1 MKMIGKLETKNY
13 MKYIT
18 KTLDFKIEE
27 PTAVTLGKFDGL
39 HRGHELLMQTVLQCK
54 EKHQVASVA
63 FTFDMPPRNRVEEIV
78 ANVLTTN
85 DEKQYIFEKQGID
98 YLIECPFTKE
108 VMSMEPKDFIEW
120 IATSLNMKFVVVGDD
135 FRFGHKRAGDFHTLQ
150 EYEKQYGYKTIVLE
164 KLKDSNRDISS
175 TYVREKI
182 ADGNI
187 RKANEL
193 LGYHYF
199 IKSEILHGKKLGR
212 RIGMPTINMILPEN
226 KLLPP
231 NGVYVTEVLVEGKT
245 YMGVTNVGCKPTV
258 SNERVVGVETYID
271 NFNQDLYGEKIIVS
285 FLEFIRPEMKFD
297 SIEELKAQMESD
309 ILVARKYYKSVT

>member
-1 MKMIGKLETKNY
+1 

-18 KTLDFKIEE
+18 KTLEFKIEE

-39 HRGHELLMQTVLQCK
+39 HRGHELLMHTVLDCSK
-54 EKHQVASVA
+54 KYQVASVA

-98 YLIECPFTKE
+98 YLIECPFTQE
-108 VMSMEPKDFIEW
+108 VMSMEPKDFIAW
-120 IATSLNMKFVVVGDD
+120 IATSLNMKYVVVGDD
-135 FRFGHKRAGDFHTLQ
+135 FRFGHKRAGDYHTLQ
-150 EYEKQYGYKTIVLE
+150 EYEEVYGYKTIVLD

-212 RIGMPTINMILPEN
+212 RIGMPTINMILPQN

-231 NGVYVTEVLVEGKT
+231 NGVYVTEVLVNDKK

-258 SNERVVGVETYID
+258 SEEHIVGVETYID
-271 NFNQDLYGEKIIVS
+271 DFSHDLYGEKIVVS
-285 FLEFIRPEMKFD
+285 FLEFIRPEMKFA

-309 ILVARKYYKSVT
+309 ITVARKYYKNIT

>member
-1 MKMIGKLETKNY
+1 

-18 KTLDFKIEE
+18 KTLEFKIDE

-39 HRGHELLMQTVLQCK
+39 HRGHELLMHTVLDCK
-54 EKHQVASVA
+54 EKYQVASVA
-63 FTFDMPPRNRVEEIV
+63 FTFDIPPRSRVEEIV

-108 VMSMEPKDFIEW
+108 VMSMEPKDFIAW
-120 IATSLNMKFVVVGDD
+120 IATSLNMKYVVVGDD
-135 FRFGHKRAGDFHTLQ
+135 FRFGYKRSGDYHTLQ
-150 EYEKQYGYKTIVLE
+150 QYEDMYGYKTIVLE

-231 NGVYVTEVLVEGKT
+231 NGVYVTEVLVEGKK

-258 SNERVVGVETYID
+258 SEERIVGVETYID
-271 NFNQDLYGEKIIVS
+271 NFSQDLYGEKIVVS
-285 FLEFIRPEMKFD
+285 FLEFIRPEMKFA

-309 ILVARKYYKSVT
+309 IQVARKYYGNVT

>member
-1 MKMIGKLETKNY
+1 
-13 MKYIT
+13 MKYIR
-18 KTLDFKIEE
+18 KTLDFQIEE

-39 HRGHELLMQTVLQCK
+39 HRGHELLMHTVLEYSK
-54 EKHQVASVA
+54 KYQVASVA

-98 YLIECPFTKE
+98 YLIECPFTAE
-108 VMSMEPKDFIEW
+108 VMSMEPKAFIEW
-120 IATSLNMKFVVVGDD
+120 IAKSLNMKYVVVGDD
-135 FRFGHKRAGDFHTLQ
+135 FRFGHKRAGDYHTLQ
-150 EYEKQYGYKTIVLE
+150 EYETEYGYKTIVLD

-187 RKANEL
+187 RKANQL

-212 RIGMPTINMILPEN
+212 RIGIPTINMILPEN

-231 NGVYVTEVLVEGKT
+231 NGVYVTEVLVDGKT

-258 SNERVVGVETYID
+258 SEERVVGVETYID
-271 NFNQDLYGEKIIVS
+271 NFNQDLYGEKVVVS
-285 FLEFIRPEMKFD
+285 FLEFIRPEMKFG
-297 SIEELKAQMESD
+297 SVEELKAQMQSD
-309 ILVARKYYKSVT
+309 IEVARKYYKNVT

>member
-1 MKMIGKLETKNY
+1 

-18 KTLDFKIEE
+18 KKLDFKIEE

-39 HRGHELLMQTVLQCK
+39 HRGHELLMHTVLECS
-54 EKHQVASVA
+54 EKYQVASVA
-63 FTFDMPPRNRVEEIV
+63 FTFDIPPRNKVEEIV
-78 ANVLTTN
+78 ASVLTTN

-98 YLIECPFTKE
+98 YLIECPFTPE
-108 VMSMEPKDFIEW
+108 VMSMEPRAFIEW
-120 IATSLNMKFVVVGDD
+120 ISTSLHMKYVVVGDD
-135 FRFGHKRAGDFHTLQ
+135 FRFGHKRAGDYHTLQ
-150 EYEKQYGYKTIVLE
+150 AFEKEFGYKTIVLE

-212 RIGMPTINMILPEN
+212 RIGMPTINMILPEH

-231 NGVYVTEVLVEGKT
+231 NGVYVTEVLVDGKT
-245 YMGVTNVGCKPTV
+245 YMWCSGQGG
-258 SNERVVGVETYID
+258 R
-271 NFNQDLYGEKIIVS
+271 
-285 FLEFIRPEMKFD
+285 
-297 SIEELKAQMESD
+297 
-309 ILVARKYYKSVT
+309 

>member
-1 MKMIGKLETKNY
+1 

-18 KTLDFKIEE
+18 KTLEFKIEE

-39 HRGHELLMQTVLQCK
+39 HRGHELLMHTVLDCSK
-54 EKHQVASVA
+54 KYQVASVA

-98 YLIECPFTKE
+98 YLIECPFTQE
-108 VMSMEPKDFIEW
+108 VMSMEPKDFIAW
-120 IATSLNMKFVVVGDD
+120 IATSLNMKYVVVGDD
-135 FRFGHKRAGDFHTLQ
+135 FRFGYKRAGGYHTLQ
-150 EYEKQYGYKTIVLE
+150 EYEEVYGYKTIVLD

-212 RIGMPTINMILPEN
+212 RIGMPTINMILPQN

-231 NGVYVTEVLVEGKT
+231 NGVYVTEVLVNDKK

-258 SNERVVGVETYID
+258 SEEHIVGVETYID
-271 NFNQDLYGEKIIVS
+271 DFSQDLYGEKIVVS
-285 FLEFIRPEMKFD
+285 FLEFIRPEMKFA

-309 ILVARKYYKSVT
+309 IIVARKYYKNIT

>member
-1 MKMIGKLETKNY
+1 ME
-13 MKYIT
+13 YIR

-39 HRGHELLMQTVLQCK
+39 HRGHELLMNTVLEYSKKYQLS
-54 EKHQVASVA
+54 SVA
-63 FTFDMPPRNRVEEIV
+63 FTFDIPPRNRVEEII

-98 YLIECPFTKE
+98 YLIECPFTTE
-108 VMSMEPKDFIEW
+108 VMSMEPKAFIEW
-120 IATSLNMKFVVVGDD
+120 ISNALHMKYVVVGDD
-135 FRFGHKRAGDFHTLQ
+135 FRFGHKRAGDYHTLQ
-150 EYEKQYGYKTIVLE
+150 KYEEEYGYKTIVLD

-193 LGYHYF
+193 LGYNYF

-212 RIGMPTINMILPEN
+212 RIGMPTINMILPKH

-231 NGVYVTEVLVEGKT
+231 NGVYVTEVLVDGKT
-245 YMGVTNVGCKPTV
+245 YMGVTNVGYKPTV
-258 SNERVVGVETYID
+258 SEERIIGVETYID
-271 NFNQDLYGEKIIVS
+271 DFSQDLYGEKIVVS
-285 FLEFIRPEMKFD
+285 FLEYIRPEMKFA

-309 ILVARKYYKSVT
+309 IQVARKYYKNIT

>member
-1 MKMIGKLETKNY
+1 

-39 HRGHELLMQTVLQCK
+39 HRGHELLMHTVQECK
-54 EKHQVASVA
+54 EMYQVASVA
-63 FTFDMPPRNRVEEIV
+63 FTFDIPPRNKVEEIV

-98 YLIECPFTKE
+98 YLIECPFTSE
-108 VMSMEPKDFIEW
+108 VMSMEPQDFIAW
-120 IATSLNMKFVVVGDD
+120 IATSLNMKYVVVGDD
-135 FRFGHKRAGDFHTLQ
+135 FRFGHKRAGDYHTLQ
-150 EYEKQYGYKTIVLE
+150 EYETVYGYKTIVLD

-212 RIGMPTINMILPEN
+212 RIGMPTINMILPEH

-258 SNERVVGVETYID
+258 SEERIVGVETYID
-271 NFNQDLYGEKIIVS
+271 NFNQDLYGEKIVVS
-285 FLEFIRPEMKFD
+285 FLEFIRPEMKFA
-297 SIEELKAQMESD
+297 SIEELKAQMASD
-309 ILVARKYYKSVT
+309 IQVARKCYENIT

>member
-1 MKMIGKLETKNY
+1 

-39 HRGHELLMQTVLQCK
+39 HRGHELLMHTVQECK
-54 EKHQVASVA
+54 EMYQVASVA
-63 FTFDMPPRNRVEEIV
+63 FTFDIPPRNKVEEIV

-98 YLIECPFTKE
+98 YLIECPFTSE
-108 VMSMEPKDFIEW
+108 VMSMEPKDFIAW
-120 IATSLNMKFVVVGDD
+120 IATSLNMKYVVVGDD
-135 FRFGHKRAGDFHTLQ
+135 FRFGHKRAGDYHTLQ
-150 EYEKQYGYKTIVLE
+150 EYETVYGYKTIVLD

-212 RIGMPTINMILPEN
+212 RIGMPTINMILPEH

-231 NGVYVTEVLVEGKT
+231 NGVYVTEVLIEGKT

-258 SNERVVGVETYID
+258 SEERIVGVETYID
-271 NFNQDLYGEKIIVS
+271 NFNQDLYGEKIVVS
-285 FLEFIRPEMKFD
+285 FLEFIRPEMKFA
-297 SIEELKAQMESD
+297 SIEELKAQMASD
-309 ILVARKYYKSVT
+309 IQVARKYYENIT

>member
-1 MKMIGKLETKNY
+1 

-18 KTLDFKIEE
+18 NTLDFKIEE

-39 HRGHELLMQTVLQCK
+39 HRGHELLMHTVLECK
-54 EKHQVASVA
+54 EKHKVASVA
-63 FTFDMPPRNRVEEIV
+63 FTFDMPPRNRVEEII

-85 DEKQYIFEKQGID
+85 DEKQYIFAKKGID
-98 YLIECPFTKE
+98 YLVECPFTPE
-108 VMSMEPKDFIEW
+108 VMAMEPKMFISW
-120 IATSLNMKFVVVGDD
+120 ISKALQMKFVVVGDD
-135 FRFGHKRAGDFHTLQ
+135 FRFGYKRSGDYHTLI
-150 EYEKQYGYKTIVLE
+150 EHEKEYGYKTIVLD

-187 RKANEL
+187 RKANQL

-212 RIGMPTINMILPEN
+212 RIGIPTINMILPKH

-231 NGVYVTEVLVEGKT
+231 NGVYLTQVLVDGKT

-258 SNERVVGVETYID
+258 SNDNIVGVETYID
-271 NFNQDLYGEKIIVS
+271 NFNQDIYGEKIVVS
-285 FLEFIRPEMKFD
+285 FLEFIRPEMKFA
-297 SIEELKAQMESD
+297 SIQELRAQMESD
-309 ILVARKYYKSVT
+309 IVVAKKCYENIT

>member
-1 MKMIGKLETKNY
+1 

-27 PTAVTLGKFDGL
+27 QTAVTLGKFDGL
-39 HRGHELLMQTVLQCK
+39 HRGHELLMHTVLDCSK
-54 EKHQVASVA
+54 KYQVASVA

-98 YLIECPFTKE
+98 YLIECPFTQE
-108 VMSMEPKDFIEW
+108 VMSMEPKAFIEW
-120 IATSLNMKFVVVGDD
+120 IAKSLNMKFVVVGDD
-135 FRFGHKRAGDFHTLQ
+135 FRFGHKRVGDYHTLQ
-150 EYEKQYGYKTIVLE
+150 EYEKEYGYKTIVLD

-193 LGYHYF
+193 LGYNYF

-212 RIGMPTINMILPEN
+212 RIGMPTINMILPEH

-231 NGVYVTEVLVEGKT
+231 NGVYVTEVLVNGKK

-258 SNERVVGVETYID
+258 SEEHIVGVETYID
-271 NFNQDLYGEKIIVS
+271 DFNQDLYGEKIVVS
-285 FLEFIRPEMKFD
+285 FLEFIRPEMKFA
-297 SIEELKAQMESD
+297 SIDELKAQMESD
-309 ILVARKYYKSVT
+309 ITVARKYYKNIT